1 MKLHCDR
8 CHSTFLIKV
17 NIGGELEKL
26 HNENLVYSQ
35 LLNVSLFF
43 GHVLPVYLKNFYFH
57 FYKSEKRKVK
67 ITEYAGWFFVFHFN
81 DHCFS
86 TGMKIFTNCA
96 HRTCGLECRGYRIF
110 RSHQGSLFRRLA
122 VFNVDV
128 SLDMMC
134 LEHVT
139 ESVSVRIYQKLIT

>member
-1 MKLHCDR
+1 MSYPFTLKIFIFIF
-8 CHSTFLIKV
+8 T
-17 NIGGELEKL
+17 N
-26 HNENLVYSQ
+26 
-35 LLNVSLFF
+35 
-43 GHVLPVYLKNFYFH
+43 LKN
-57 FYKSEKRKVK
+57 KKVK
-67 ITEYAGWFFVFHFN
+67 VTDYAGWFFVFHFN
-81 DHCFS
+81 GHCVS

-139 ESVSVRIYQKLIT
+139 ESMSVRIY